1 MCSVENLPFDYFVRG
16 RVKKHMLTL
25 DKILRKALPETA
37 GVRVKPQQRADP
49 TSNAARISRRLMA
62 KEQSDRVRNEKQLR
76 EDATGITAELT

>member
-1 MCSVENLPFDYFVRG
+1 
-16 RVKKHMLTL
+16 MLTL

>member
-1 MCSVENLPFDYFVRG
+1 
-16 RVKKHMLTL
+16 MLTL

-76 EDATGITAELT
+76 EDTTGITAELT